1 VMPEVRKPRRCFFMM
16 GMTSF
21 VGFCDFDIFG
31 ASPSF
36 FPNYFWLTDGAC
48 APPLNAIPLA
58 RP

>member
-1 VMPEVRKPRRCFFMM
+1 M

-36 FPNYFWLTDGAC
+36 FSTTFS
-48 APPLNAIPLA
+48 
-58 RP
+58 

>member
-1 VMPEVRKPRRCFFMM
+1 M

-36 FPNYFWLTDGAC
+36 FFNYL
-48 APPLNAIPLA
+48 
-58 RP
+58 